1 MAKNWVIAIGI
12 NEYDN
17 LKSLKYAKKDAEAIK
32 AWCEGEGGFDR
43 SGIFLFTEDSP
54 PIPASPPIAT
64 QLTHGR
70 LKRFLN
76 RQFETPLLKSGDNLW
91 FFFAGHGRRY
101 EDKDYLML
109 PDSDPGNVR
118 ETAVSVDYV
127 TERLRRSGA
136 DNVVLLLDA
145 CRDEDSRGGLGIGEE
160 EHQGVITF
168 YSCTANQQSWE
179 IDELQQGSF
188 THTLLAGLR
197 RQGEANCATVERLDE
212 YLRRQVEQ
220 TNARYGK
227 PRQNPYLKAEP
238 PHKLYFIL
246 LEQVATLRDVQP
258 LKYQA
263 SLAENRGDLDL
274 AEQLW
279 IRVLGASRGDLEAIE
294 GIKRITLRQSQSS
307 SIPTA
312 PEPVRQSEGNR
323 SSTPEPSPETG
334 LKVFN
339 FEIVGVNAKGEQIK
353 KESKQSQYFSQDLGN
368 DITLEMVAIPGGTF
382 TMGSPAGEG
391 YDHEKPQHQVTV
403 PPFFMGKYPITQ
415 AQWQAIA
422 SRADL
427 KVKQDLDPD
436 PSHFKDPPK
445 PSLERDASDSPP
457 FEGARGGSPTRWDRP
472 VEQVS
477 WYDAVEFCARLSKL
491 TGKEYRLPSEAE
503 WEYACRAGTT
513 TPFYFGE
520 TITGKLA
527 NYDASYTYANE
538 PKGEYREGTTP
549 VGQFPPNAF
558 GLYDMHGNVW
568 EWCLDPWHESYQDK
582 TRTDSE
588 VWDEEQSEEQYLLD
602 KNNVIQL
609 LSDERTRVLRGGSR
623 NGNPWYCR
631 SAYRSRLDPD
641 NRLNSGIGF
650 RVVCRFP
657 RT

>member
-17 LKSLKYAKKDAEAIK
+17 LKPLKYAKKDAEAIK
-32 AWCEGEGGFDR
+32 AWCEGEGGFDH

-54 PIPASPPIAT
+54 PIPASPPIPT
-64 QLTHGR
+64 QPTYGR
-70 LKRFLN
+70 LKRFLQK
-76 RQFETPLLKSGDNLW
+76 QFETPLLKSGDNLW

-101 EDKDYLML
+101 QDKDYLML

-136 DNVVLLLDA
+136 DNVVLWLDA

-188 THTLLAGLR
+188 THTLLEGLR

-294 GIKRITLRQSQSS
+294 AIKRITLRQSQWS
-307 SIPTA
+307 SIPFTGR
-312 PEPVRQSEGNR
+312 EYVTGSEGNR
-323 SSTPEPSPETG
+323 SSTPKPSQETG

-339 FEIVGVNAKGEQIK
+339 FEVVRVNAKGEQIK
-353 KESKQSQYFSQDLGN
+353 KESKQSQYFSEDLGN

-382 TMGSPAGEG
+382 LMGTEDEEIERLVKKFGWDGFRRER
-391 YDHEKPQHQVTV
+391 PQHEVTV

-415 AQWQAIA
+415 AQWKAIA
-422 SRADL
+422 ATAKIDIDL
-427 KVKQDLDPD
+427 ETN
-436 PSHFKDPPK
+436 PSKFKGDE
-445 PSLERDASDSPP
+445 L
-457 FEGARGGSPTRWDRP
+457 P
-472 VEQVS
+472 VERVN
-477 WYDAVEFCARLSKL
+477 WYQATEFCKRLSRETKR
-491 TGKEYRLPSEAE
+491 EYRLPSEAE

-520 TITGKLA
+520 TITGELA
-527 NYDASYTYANE
+527 NYNAGYTYAGE
-538 PKGEYREGTTP
+538 AKGEYREETTP

-568 EWCLDPWHESYQDK
+568 EWCADTWHDNYDGAPRDGS
-582 TRTDSE
+582 
-588 VWDEEQSEEQYLLD
+588 VWT
-602 KNNVIQL
+602 KNGNDNR
-609 LSDERTRVLRGGSR
+609 SPLRGGSWF
-623 NGNPWYCR
+623 NGPYYCR
-631 SAYRSRLDPD
+631 SASRFNNARRDVSSLV
-641 NRLNSGIGF
+641 NGF
-650 RVVCRFP
+650 RVVCGAR
-657 RT
+657 RTL

>member
-17 LKSLKYAKKDAEAIK
+17 LKPLKYAKKDAEAIK
-32 AWCEGEGGFDR
+32 AWCEREGGFDR
-43 SGIFLFTEDSP
+43 GGIFLFTEDSP
-54 PIPASPPIAT
+54 PIPASPPIPT

-70 LKRFLN
+70 LKRFLQ
-76 RQFETPLLKSGDNLW
+76 RQFQTPLLNSGDNLW
-91 FFFAGHGRRY
+91 FFFAGHGRRDQ
-101 EDKDYLML
+101 DKDYLML

-160 EHQGVITF
+160 EYQGVITF

-188 THTLLAGLR
+188 THTLLEGLR

-212 YLRRQVEQ
+212 YLRRQVEKI
-220 TNARYGK
+220 NARYGK

-246 LEQVATLRDVQP
+246 LEQVATLKDVQP

-279 IRVLGASRGDLEAIE
+279 IRVLGASRGDLDAIE
-294 GIKRITLRQSQSS
+294 AIKRIARRQSQSS
-307 SIPTA
+307 SISTA

-323 SSTPEPSPETG
+323 SSTPKPSQETG

-339 FEIVGVNAKGEQIK
+339 FEIVEVNAKGEQIK

-382 TMGSPAGEG
+382 TMGSPAEEG
-391 YDHEKPQHQVTV
+391 YDDEKPQHQATL
-403 PPFFMGKYPITQ
+403 PSFYMGKYPITQ

-427 KVKQDLDPD
+427 KVKQDLESNPAY
-436 PSHFKDPPK
+436 FKDRP
-445 PSLERDASDSPP
+445 DSD
-457 FEGARGGSPTRWDRP
+457 RRP
-472 VEQVS
+472 VEKVN
-477 WYDAVEFCARLSKL
+477 WYDAIEFCARLSKL
-491 TGKEYRLPSEAE
+491 TVREYRLPSEAE

-513 TPFYFGE
+513 TAFHFGE
-520 TITGKLA
+520 TITTDLA
-527 NYDASYTYANE
+527 NYRGTDWEIEKKVYPGNYGRG
-538 PKGEYREGTTP
+538 PKGIYREETTP
-549 VGQFPPNAF
+549 VGYFKVANDF

-568 EWCLDPWHESYQDK
+568 EWCADDWHDNYDGAPTNGS
-582 TRTDSE
+582 
-588 VWDEEQSEEQYLLD
+588 VWIENGNDNRSP
-602 KNNVIQL
+602 
-609 LSDERTRVLRGGSR
+609 LRGGS
-623 NGNPWYCR
+623 WYYDPSFCR
-631 SAYRSRLDPD
+631 SAYRYDYARRDVSFYD
-641 NRLNSGIGF
+641 GF
-650 RVVCRFP
+650 RVVCGAG
-657 RT
+657 RTL